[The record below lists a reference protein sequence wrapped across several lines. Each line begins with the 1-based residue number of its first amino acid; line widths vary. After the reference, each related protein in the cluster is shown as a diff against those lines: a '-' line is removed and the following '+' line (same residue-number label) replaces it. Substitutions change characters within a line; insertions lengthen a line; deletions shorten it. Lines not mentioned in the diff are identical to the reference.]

1 MCVRKNLHQKKYEK
15 CNFSNAIL
23 QENNKNQKAEA
34 EFFDYEIIIEKKV
47 P

>member
-1 MCVRKNLHQKKYEK
+1 MK
-15 CNFSNAIL
+15 NAIF
-23 QENNKNQKAEA
+23 QMQFYKKIIKKKAKA

>member
-1 MCVRKNLHQKKYEK
+1 MCKKESAPK
-15 CNFSNAIL
+15 EIWKNAIL
-23 QENNKNQKAEA
+23 QENNEKAKV

>member
-1 MCVRKNLHQKKYEK
+1 MCVRKMQFYKK
-15 CNFSNAIL
+15 II
-23 QENNKNQKAEA
+23 KNQKAKA

>member
-1 MCVRKNLHQKKYEK
+1 MKNSKKDCMCVRNMK
-15 CNFSNAIL
+15 NAIL
-23 QENNKNQKAEA
+23 KKIIKKKLKAKA

>member
-1 MCVRKNLHQKKYEK
+1 MCVTK
-15 CNFSNAIL
+15 NAIL
-23 QENNKNQKAEA
+23 QENDKKKAKA